1 MEDAAPQTAELVVAG
16 GEHIPPLLEAI
27 EARLRA
33 EAAASGAPLRDY
45 AEATI
50 AAGGK
55 RLRPLLLLLCAGQP
69 RNGEQRKAL
78 VRAAAA
84 IELIHSATLVHDDV
98 LDQADLRR
106 GKPTI
111 VALAG
116 RDAAV
121 ATGDLLFAR
130 AFATIIENHDP
141 RSVQL
146 LSDACSALARGE
158 LLQRADSW
166 SSEISRQRY
175 LERCELKTAR
185 LFEAACAI
193 GANAGDQPQLEL
205 ASFGRR
211 IGIAFQV
218 LDDVLDV
225 SGPAERTGK
234 QRGTDL
240 LDGTVTLPLII
251 ARERDLELAAVDLRA
266 VASTGAAAALCD
278 RIAAS
283 GALEESSAFALGL
296 VDEAKRGL
304 PAQLDHR
311 RRHSLELVADSV
323 VARYS

>member
-1 MEDAAPQTAELVVAG
+1 MDEAAPQTGELVVAG
-16 GEHIPPLLEAI
+16 GEHIPPLLKAI
-27 EARLRA
+27 EQRLRA
-33 EAAASGAPLRDY
+33 EAVGYGAPLQQFG
-45 AEATI
+45 EATI

-55 RLRPLLLLLCAGQP
+55 RLRPLLLLLCAGP
-69 RNGEQRKAL
+69 PENDRQREAL
-78 VRAAAA
+78 IRAGAA
-84 IELIHSATLVHDDV
+84 IELVHSATLVHDDV

-106 GKPTI
+106 GKPT
-111 VALAG
+111 VVSLAG
-116 RDAAV
+116 RDAAIS
-121 ATGDLLFAR
+121 TGDLLFAR
-130 AFATIIENHDP
+130 AFAAITESGDALP
-141 RSVQL
+141 VQL

-166 SSEISRQRY
+166 NSEITRERY

-193 GANAGDQPQLEL
+193 GTTVAEQPQLEL
-205 ASFGRR
+205 ASFGRG

-251 ARERDLELAAVDLRA
+251 ARESDPAVAAVDLR
-266 VASTGAAAALCD
+266 SLSSAAEAELLCD
-278 RIAAS
+278 QIAAT
-283 GALEESSAFALGL
+283 GALEESRAFALAL
-296 VDEAKRGL
+296 VDEAKQGL
-304 PAQLDHR
+304 PAELDER
-311 RRHSLELVADSV
+311 RRLSLELVADSV

>member
-1 MEDAAPQTAELVVAG
+1 MDDATPQTGELVVAG
-16 GEHIPPLLEAI
+16 GEHIPPLLRAI
-27 EARLRA
+27 EQRLRA
-33 EAAASGAPLRDY
+33 EAVGYGAPLAQY
-45 AEATI
+45 GEATI

-55 RLRPLLLLLCAGQP
+55 RLRPLLLLLCAGPPANELQS
-69 RNGEQRKAL
+69 EAL
-78 VRAAAA
+78 VRAGAA
-84 IELIHSATLVHDDV
+84 IELVHSATLVHDDV
-98 LDQADLRR
+98 LDEADLRR

-111 VALAG
+111 VSLAG
-116 RDAAV
+116 REAAV

-130 AFATIIENHDP
+130 AFSTITESGDP
-141 RSVQL
+141 RSVEL

-158 LLQRADSW
+158 LLQRADGW
-166 SSEISRQRY
+166 NTEIGRDRY
-175 LERCELKTAR
+175 LQRCELKTAR

-193 GANAGDQPQLEL
+193 GTNVAGQPPEL
-205 ASFGRR
+205 APFGRA

-251 ARERDLELAAVDLRA
+251 AREIDPTIERLELRGID
-266 VASTGAAAALCD
+266 SAAAAESLCD

-283 GALEESSAFALGL
+283 GALEQARAFALKL
-296 VDEAKRGL
+296 VDDAKLGL
-304 PAQLDHR
+304 PAELDDR
-311 RRHSLELVADSV
+311 RRQSLELVADSV

>member
-1 MEDAAPQTAELVVAG
+1 MEDAAPQTGELVIAG
-16 GEHIPPLLEAI
+16 GEHIPPLLKAI
-27 EARLRA
+27 EERLQD
-33 EAAASGAPLRDY
+33 EAVGYGAPLQQLG
-45 AEATI
+45 EETI

-55 RLRPLLLLLCAGQP
+55 RLCPLLLLLCAGPPQS
-69 RNGEQRKAL
+69 EAQRDGL
-78 VRAAAA
+78 VRAGAA

-106 GKPTI
+106 GKPTV
-111 VALAG
+111 VATAG
-116 RDAAV
+116 REAAIS
-121 ATGDLLFAR
+121 TGDLLFAR
-130 AFATIIENHDP
+130 AFRLISEGGEPQA
-141 RSVQL
+141 VQL

-166 SSEISRQRY
+166 DSAITLDRY

-193 GANAGDQPQLEL
+193 AAAITAEADLQL

-211 IGIAFQV
+211 IGIAFQL

-251 ARERDLELAAVDLRA
+251 AREKDPAVAAVDLR
-266 VASTGAAAALCD
+266 SLSAAAEAEALCD
-278 RIAAS
+278 QIAAT
-283 GALEESSAFALGL
+283 GALEESRAYALAL
-296 VDEAKRGL
+296 VDEAKQGL
-304 PAQLDHR
+304 SGELDQR
-311 RRHSLELVADSV
+311 RRSSLELVADSV

>member
-1 MEDAAPQTAELVVAG
+1 MEDAAPHTGELVVAG
-16 GEHIPPLLEAI
+16 GEHIPALLKAI
-27 EARLRA
+27 EERLQS
-33 EAAASGAPLRDY
+33 EAVGYGAPLQQFG
-45 AEATI
+45 EATI

-55 RLRPLLLLLCAGQP
+55 RLRPLLLLLCAGPPQ
-69 RNGEQRKAL
+69 GESQRDAL
-78 VRAAAA
+78 IRAGAA

-106 GKPTI
+106 GKPT
-111 VALAG
+111 VVSLAG
-116 RDAAV
+116 REAAIS
-121 ATGDLLFAR
+121 TGDLLFAR
-130 AFATIIENHDP
+130 AFRLITESGDAEAV
-141 RSVQL
+141 RL

-166 SSEISRQRY
+166 NSAVTLERY

-193 GANAGDQPQLEL
+193 AATINAEEDLQL

-211 IGIAFQV
+211 IGVAFQV

-251 ARERDLELAAVDLRA
+251 AREKDPAVAALDLR
-266 VASTGAAAALCD
+266 SLCGAGEAESLCNQ
-278 RIAAS
+278 IAAT
-283 GALEESSAFALGL
+283 GALEESRAYALAL
-296 VDEAKRGL
+296 VDQAKQAL
-304 PAQLDHR
+304 PIELDDR
-311 RRHSLELVADSV
+311 RRRSLELVADSV

>member
-1 MEDAAPQTAELVVAG
+1 MDEAAPQTGELVVAG
-16 GEHIPPLLEAI
+16 GEHIPPLLKEI
-27 EARLRA
+27 EERLRA
-33 EAAASGAPLRDY
+33 EAVGYGAPLQEFG
-45 AEATI
+45 EATI

-55 RLRPLLLLLCAGQP
+55 RLRPLLLLLCAGPPENDRQ
-69 RNGEQRKAL
+69 
-78 VRAAAA
+78 RAAMIRASAA

-98 LDQADLRR
+98 LDQAELRR
-106 GKPTI
+106 GKPTVVSI
-111 VALAG
+111 AG
-116 RDAAV
+116 RDAAIS
-121 ATGDLLFAR
+121 TGDLLFAR
-130 AFATIIENHDP
+130 AFAAITESGDA

-166 SSEISRQRY
+166 NIEITRERY

-193 GANAGDQPQLEL
+193 GTTVAEQPQLEL
-205 ASFGRR
+205 AGFGRG

-234 QRGTDL
+234 HRGTDL

-251 ARERDLELAAVDLRA
+251 ARENDAAIAGVDLRSLTS
-266 VASTGAAAALCD
+266 ASEAETLCDQIAATGALGQS
-278 RIAAS
+278 RS
-283 GALEESSAFALGL
+283 FALSL
-296 VDEAKRGL
+296 VDEAKQGL
-304 PAQLDHR
+304 PPELDDR
-311 RRHSLELVADSV
+311 RRRSLELVADSV